1 MMDRSRV
8 ERETQE
14 ERETSDLVGQPSESL
29 DGKERA
35 IEAALALAPLYA
47 RGGLG
52 GYALRYC
59 TVHTVHILDWRPSTR
74 GKGLGRLGA
83 ALGWS
88 MQGALVAVE

>member
-1 MMDRSRV
+1 M
-8 ERETQE
+8 ERE
-14 ERETSDLVGQPSESL
+14 SSESL

-35 IEAALALAPLYA
+35 REERLKPPLPLPLPLPPYT
-47 RGGLG
+47 L
-52 GYALRYC
+52 LHC
-59 TVHTVHILDWRPSTR
+59 TVHTVHILDWKPSTR